1 MVKKLISASLALS
14 FMAMLAAPVA
24 MAENENKGRFWNLT
38 STSPTAEQITCIKNA
53 IDKRDTAII
62 TGVDAYS
69 TAVKNALSARKD
81 ALKAAWDKPDKKER
95 QAALKAAWKTYKDT
109 VKNARKDLKTARQSA
124 WKTFGTERKVCKVS
138 ESEQGGG
145 EGADSGL

>member
-1 MVKKLISASLALS
+1 MIKKLIGASLALS
-14 FMAMLAAPVA
+14 FITTLAAPVA
-24 MAENENKGRFWNLT
+24 MAENDNRGRSWNST
-38 STSPTAEQITCIKNA
+38 STPPTAEMIICIKNA

-62 TGVDAYS
+62 AGVDAFS

-95 QAALKAAWKTYKDT
+95 QAALKAAWKAYKEAI
-109 VKNARKDLKTARQSA
+109 KNARKDLKTARQNA
-124 WKTFGTERKVCKVS
+124 WKTFNAERKSCNVR
-138 ESEQGGG
+138 ESEPGGG